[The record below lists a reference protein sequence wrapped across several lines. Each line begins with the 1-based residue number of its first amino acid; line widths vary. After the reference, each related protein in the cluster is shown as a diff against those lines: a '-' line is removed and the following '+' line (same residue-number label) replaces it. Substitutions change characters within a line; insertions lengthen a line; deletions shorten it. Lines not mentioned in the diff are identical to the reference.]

1 MIPTRL
7 VLTRA
12 GLCAVCL
19 LLLWGV
25 RAQSG
30 SSAVDCIPLQR
41 VDRTEVLDNRD
52 IVFHMR
58 GGDVFLNQ
66 LERDCPGLDREKRF
80 MYEVKSAQLCKVDT
94 ISVLEDWGVGEAR
107 GFTCPLGPFQRV
119 SEDELADLRAQTQ
132 RLPDEDRPKRGTQQ
146 R

>member
-12 GLCAVCL
+12 WLCAVCSL
-19 LLLWGV
+19 SLGGV

-30 SSAVDCIPLQR
+30 SSTVDCIPVQR
-41 VDRTEVLDNRD
+41 VDRTEVLDDRS

-58 GGDVFLNQ
+58 GREAFLNR

-80 MYEVKSAQLCKVDT
+80 MYEVRSAQLCNVDT
-94 ISVLEDWGVGEAR
+94 ISVLEDWGVGVAR
-107 GFTCPLGPFQRV
+107 GFTCPLGPFQKV
-119 SEDELADLRAQTQ
+119 SDDELADLRAQT
-132 RLPDEDRPKRGTQQ
+132 RRISDDDRPRRGRQ
-146 R
+146 

>member
-1 MIPTRL
+1 MIPTKL

-12 GLCAVCL
+12 WLCAACSL
-19 LLLWGV
+19 ALGGV

-30 SSAVDCIPLQR
+30 SSTVDCIPVQR
-41 VDRTEVLDNRD
+41 VDRTEVLDNRS

-58 GGDVFLNQ
+58 GREAFLNQ

-80 MYEVKSAQLCKVDT
+80 MYEVRSTQLCTVDT
-94 ISVLEDWGVGEAR
+94 ISVLEDWGVGLAK
-107 GFTCPLGPFQRV
+107 GFTCSLGPFQKV

-132 RLPDEDRPKRGTQQ
+132 RLSD
-146 R
+146 

>member
-12 GLCAVCL
+12 WLCAVCSL
-19 LLLWGV
+19 SLGGV

-30 SSAVDCIPLQR
+30 SSTVDCIPVQR
-41 VDRTEVLDNRD
+41 VDRTEVLDNRS

-58 GGDVFLNQ
+58 GRDAFLNQ

-80 MYEVKSAQLCKVDT
+80 MYEVRSAQLCNVDT
-94 ISVLEDWGVGEAR
+94 ISVLEDWGVGVAR
-107 GFTCPLGPFQRV
+107 GFTCPLGPFQKV
-119 SEDELADLRAQTQ
+119 SDDELADLRAQTR
-132 RLPDEDRPKRGTQQ
+132 RLSDDDRPRRGRQ
-146 R
+146 

>member
-1 MIPTRL
+1 MIPTKL
-7 VLTRA
+7 VLTRVW
-12 GLCAVCL
+12 LCAVCTL
-19 LLLWGV
+19 ALGGV

-41 VDRTEVLDNRD
+41 VDRTEVLDNRS

-58 GGDVFLNQ
+58 GREAFLNQ

-80 MYEVKSAQLCKVDT
+80 MYEVRSAQLCNVDT
-94 ISVLEDWGVGEAR
+94 ISVLEDWDVGVAT
-107 GFTCPLGPFQRV
+107 GFTCPLGRFQKV
-119 SEDELADLRAQTQ
+119 SEDELADRRAQTQ
-132 RLPDEDRPKRGTQQ
+132 RLSDDDRWNRGRQQ

>member
-1 MIPTRL
+1 MIPTKL

-12 GLCAVCL
+12 WCCAVCSL
-19 LLLWGV
+19 ALGGA

-30 SSAVDCIPLQR
+30 SSTVDCIPVRR
-41 VDRTEVLDNRD
+41 VDHTEVLDNRS

-58 GGDVFLNQ
+58 GREAFLNQ
-66 LERDCPGLDREKRF
+66 LERDCPGLEREKRF
-80 MYEVKSAQLCKVDT
+80 MYEVRSAQLCTVDT
-94 ISVLEDWGVGEAR
+94 ISVLEDWGVGLAK
-107 GFTCPLGPFQRV
+107 GFTCPLGPFQKV

-132 RLPDEDRPKRGTQQ
+132 RLSGDDRPKRPRLQ